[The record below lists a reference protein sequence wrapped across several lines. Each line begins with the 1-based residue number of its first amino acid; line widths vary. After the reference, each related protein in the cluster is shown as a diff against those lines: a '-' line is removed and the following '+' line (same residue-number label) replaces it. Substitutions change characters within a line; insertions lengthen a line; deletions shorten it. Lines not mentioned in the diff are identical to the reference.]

1 MAPHERKTPPKRRER
16 TTHPKEASESLSE
29 SRAEQQLYEKNVIR
43 TFMRTLSGKKQEQ
56 DKQ

>member
-43 TFMRTLSGKKQEQ
+43 TFMRTLSGKKQ